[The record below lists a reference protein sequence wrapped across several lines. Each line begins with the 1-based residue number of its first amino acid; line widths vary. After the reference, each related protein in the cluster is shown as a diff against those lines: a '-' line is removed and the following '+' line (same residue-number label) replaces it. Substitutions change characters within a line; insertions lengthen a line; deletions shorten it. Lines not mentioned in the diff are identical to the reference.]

1 MTEPSTCEVF
11 EWEIVFIGHRM
22 KDAVIQKIL
31 YKCLL
36 IDEVCGK

>member
-1 MTEPSTCEVF
+1 MTEVF
-11 EWEIVFIGHRM
+11 EKEIMLIGHRM

-31 YKCLL
+31 DKCLL